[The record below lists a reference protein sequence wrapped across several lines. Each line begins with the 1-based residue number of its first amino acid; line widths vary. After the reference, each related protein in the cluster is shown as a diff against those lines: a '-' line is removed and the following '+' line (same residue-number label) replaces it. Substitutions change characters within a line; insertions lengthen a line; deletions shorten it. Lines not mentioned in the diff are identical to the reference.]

1 MSESPINSNVARDI
15 VERLERA
22 FGPNGAPHAA
32 ISHSDIEYLSRA
44 LAELDWTRTERNMAR
59 AAGKRIPVKAA
70 GELAKAYGL
79 RQALIIGFDG
89 ERTHVVTYGRTKRD
103 CELAAQAQDFWTG
116 KIREFS
122 FTEKV
127 EPQNPPNVP
136 GG

>member
-1 MSESPINSNVARDI
+1 MSESPINTNELRDLLD
-15 VERLERA
+15 RLELACGRS
-22 FGPNGAPHAA
+22 GPINSVLAL
-32 ISHSDIEYLSRA
+32 SDIEFLRRVA
-44 LAELDWTRTERNMAR
+44 GELDDARTERNIAR
-59 AAGKRIPVKAA
+59 AAAKRIPVKAA
-70 GELAKAYGL
+70 EHLAKTYGL

-122 FTEKV
+122 FTELV
-127 EPQNPPNVP
+127 QPQAADVK